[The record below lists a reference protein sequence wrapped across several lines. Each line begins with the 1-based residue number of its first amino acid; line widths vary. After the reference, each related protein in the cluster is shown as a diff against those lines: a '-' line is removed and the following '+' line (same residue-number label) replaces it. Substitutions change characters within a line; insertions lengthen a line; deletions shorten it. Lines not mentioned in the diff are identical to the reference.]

1 MNKKQTMLK
10 FSVAAA
16 WVRRQRKA
24 GTAPH
29 ALFTDIDDTFLHRG
43 GDQKALRAA
52 HTVRDRTRQ
61 TETPLVF
68 VTGLRGD
75 EVLQRIDARKLPAPE
90 IIVGSVGTEIL
101 LRLSNNAWQPDDAYG
116 EFLQAKNYDAGVV
129 RRAVERFRAQA
140 EFVLYDLQFNQN
152 GFGPYKISL
161 HFLGD
166 DAVAQ
171 YVRTEAQT
179 AFPDYK
185 IVVCKEIHYNA
196 SLPPGDVR
204 LKYCLDIVPATK
216 ADAIAYLID
225 ALGIKAGFKAG
236 DSGNDTEMLLQPDP
250 LLPILVGGYKS
261 EALDAIAPYVIG
273 DGDDSFFTL
282 RDGRPIFIET
292 GDRLAAQSIVY
303 AMDHYNSK

>member
-1 MNKKQTMLK
+1 MG
-10 FSVAAA
+10 
-16 WVRRQRKA
+16 RQRKA
-24 GTAPH
+24 GKAPQ
-29 ALFTDIDDTFLHRG
+29 ALFTDIDDTFLHRA
-43 GDQKALRAA
+43 GDQNALRAA
-52 HTVRDRTRQ
+52 HVVRDRTRQ

-68 VTGLRGD
+68 VTGLRAD

-101 LRLSNNAWQPDDAYG
+101 LRLSNDAWQPDDVYG
-116 EFLQAKNYDAGVV
+116 EFLLAKNYDAEAVKQAIKKLQV
-129 RRAVERFRAQA
+129 RPDLAPYELQ
-140 EFVLYDLQFNQN
+140 LQFDPN
-152 GFGPYKISL
+152 GFGPYKTSL
-161 HFLGD
+161 HFFGD

-171 YVRTEAQT
+171 YVQAEAQA

-196 SLPPGDVR
+196 SLPPDDTR

-216 ADAIAYLID
+216 ADAVTYLIN

-261 EALDAIAPYVIG
+261 EALDAIAPYVVG
-273 DGDDSFFTL
+273 DGDDSLFTL

-303 AMDHYNSK
+303 AMENYNSK